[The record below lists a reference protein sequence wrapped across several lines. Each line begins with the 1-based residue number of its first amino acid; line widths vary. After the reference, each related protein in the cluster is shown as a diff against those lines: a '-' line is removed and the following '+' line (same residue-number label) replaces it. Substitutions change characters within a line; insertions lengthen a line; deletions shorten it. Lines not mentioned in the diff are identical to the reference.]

1 MADDSNSASRDT
13 DRVAVKTYV
22 PAYQRE
28 EWDDHADRLDMSR
41 SEFVRS
47 MVQAGRSGFEEP
59 AAGVASSAGPQGSDG
74 ENGAPAIDERILS
87 ILQTRDHADWENLL
101 DSLTT
106 DFEDRLEDALQSLQD
121 EGRVRYSGRD
131 GGYRLDE

>member
-1 MADDSNSASRDT
+1 MADDSDADARDT
-13 DRVAVKTYV
+13 ERVAVKTYV

-28 EWDDHADRLDMSR
+28 EWDDHADCLDMSR

-59 AAGVASSAGPQGSDG
+59 AAAVASAAGPEGSDD
-74 ENGAPAIDERILS
+74 ETGAPAIDDRILS
-87 ILQTRDHADWENLL
+87 ILQTRDHADWDSLL
-101 DSLTT
+101 ESLTT

-131 GGYRLDE
+131 GGYTLDG